1 MKSIVY
7 FLFFSLVLTSC
18 SEGKSDQPAKI
29 TEEDP
34 KNLSLEEMTDRHVRA
49 TLGINPDEKF
59 SLKIYKEHLD
69 GDDKIDAVI
78 TVNRLNYALDEAAKS
93 NNSAKQ
99 AEVGFTGNFNYIFY
113 YDGHLNQ
120 ISPDIKIAS
129 SPHGELKVSFE
140 HISSEAYKDVLVD
153 YKIRNSSF
161 RDFFTILNHSPIL
174 VFQWKI
180 YDRLG
185 EKDPEAL
192 YFEYAPGTQS
202 TAKDILIYPGNLDNA
217 SSVGDIY
224 KFVPK
229 ISKKGELLHRFFYL
243 DAEGKYFTKK

>member
-1 MKSIVY
+1 MKSIAY
-7 FLFFSLVLTSC
+7 FLFLCLIISSC
-18 SEGKSDQPAKI
+18 TENNNATEDSI
-29 TEEDP
+29 EEDP

-69 GDDKIDAVI
+69 GDDKIDAII

-202 TAKDILIYPGNLDNA
+202 VSKDILIYQGNLDNA

-224 KFVPK
+224 KFDPK
-229 ISKKGELLHRFFYL
+229 ISKKGQLLHHFFYL